1 MGDVVLWQGY
11 VWSNSMA
18 GYGWYSPIGRGWCSS
33 MASDVGSGVKGQ
45 GNGLCV
51 CGFSSGATNFRHPQA
66 ELEIQSISI
75 FS

>member
-18 GYGWYSPIGRGWCSS
+18 GYGWYSPIGRGWSSSMAGCRCCSS

-45 GNGLCV
+45 GNGFCCLW
-51 CGFSSGATNFRHPQA
+51 
-66 ELEIQSISI
+66 L
-75 FS
+75 